1 MIKAVCL
8 ISGKG
13 TNLEAILKHIDKN
26 NLNLNISSVIS
37 DNPKAKGLSIA
48 ENYNINTHVIDF
60 QKYKNKKD
68 FDDQLEIYINNI
80 NPDIVFLSGY
90 MRILSTNFC
99 SCYLGRIINIHPSLL
114 PKFKGLNTY
123 QRALSKNET
132 YHGSSVHLVVNEID
146 SGAIIIQFRTKIK
159 PNDTVLSLTKR
170 VKKGEHMI
178 FPMAISY
185 LANKDLKI
193 IDQEPFLF
201 GKKLINP
208 IIIEDF

>member
-1 MIKAVCL
+1 M
-8 ISGKG
+8 GK
-13 TNLEAILKHIDKN
+13 
-26 NLNLNISSVIS
+26 
-37 DNPKAKGLSIA
+37 
-48 ENYNINTHVIDF
+48 
-60 QKYKNKKD
+60 
-68 FDDQLEIYINNI
+68 
-80 NPDIVFLSGY
+80 
-90 MRILSTNFC
+90 
-99 SCYLGRIINIHPSLL
+99 IINIHPSLL

-123 QRALSKNET
+123 QRALSKNEI